1 MIDALQF
8 LEEHRNWRF
17 PYFKDTPLRQR
28 IAWRRLGF
36 SAWRAGAI
44 SFRDAM
50 QNLLSSAGKSQSLM
64 KRMWAFANAH
74 FMDDI
79 RAQNLHQEG
88 IAVFGRPFNLAS
100 EREET
105 LKWIATFKTL
115 NETIA
120 ADQYQ
125 TKKYLRPN
133 STVVDAGANIGAF
146 SVLSGHLCPEG
157 AIYAFE
163 PVPSTC
169 SVLRKNC
176 SPYRNIHVYE
186 QALGETEKES
196 SILMNLE
203 TLAAS
208 ALQDSGMPFDTYPTA
223 PPQKVSVTTVDALEL
238 PRLDFMKLDVE
249 GYCGRVIAGAKESI
263 RKYRPVIVMEI
274 DRPGTE
280 EEEIKKLVNAVS
292 PGYHFI
298 KRYATELLLS
308 IIPQE
313 KL

>member
-1 MIDALQF
+1 MCRLKQKKGRWRCTSTPLMIDALQF

-105 LKWIATFKTL
+105 LKWIATFKPLPQTNTRQKSIFARIQPWWMQERTSGHFQCSRDTYAPKAPFTHL
-115 NETIA
+115 NRCPQPVPCSGKTA
-120 ADQYQ
+120 
-125 TKKYLRPN
+125 RH
-133 STVVDAGANIGAF
+133 IGIFMYTSKLSEKQKRNQAF
-146 SVLSGHLCPEG
+146 S
-157 AIYAFE
+157 
-163 PVPSTC
+163 
-169 SVLRKNC
+169 
-176 SPYRNIHVYE
+176 
-186 QALGETEKES
+186 
-196 SILMNLE
+196 
-203 TLAAS
+203 
-208 ALQDSGMPFDTYPTA
+208 
-223 PPQKVSVTTVDALEL
+223 
-238 PRLDFMKLDVE
+238 
-249 GYCGRVIAGAKESI
+249 
-263 RKYRPVIVMEI
+263 
-274 DRPGTE
+274 
-280 EEEIKKLVNAVS
+280 
-292 PGYHFI
+292 
-298 KRYATELLLS
+298 
-308 IIPQE
+308 
-313 KL
+313 